1 MSRLLM
7 HDKEKIQSM
16 LEEIEEMQNKLNNNE
31 STNVKNCILDTTPY
45 DLQNHQIN
53 NPDMYR
59 RANLNDLKV
68 NTKYRYCFT
77 LGTYPERVKVLT
89 NEEDTLVITNPFG
102 EKPWTF
108 TKSEELNP
116 NKNIFYEKV

>member
-1 MSRLLM
+1 
-7 HDKEKIQSM
+7 
-16 LEEIEEMQNKLNNNE
+16 
-31 STNVKNCILDTTPY
+31 
-45 DLQNHQIN
+45 
-53 NPDMYR
+53 
-59 RANLNDLKV
+59 
-68 NTKYRYCFT
+68 

-102 EKPWTF
+102 EKPWTL